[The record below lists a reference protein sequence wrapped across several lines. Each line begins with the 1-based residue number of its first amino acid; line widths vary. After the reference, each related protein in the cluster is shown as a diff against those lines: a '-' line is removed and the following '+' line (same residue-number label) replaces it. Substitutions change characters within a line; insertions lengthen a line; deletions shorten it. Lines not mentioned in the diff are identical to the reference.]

1 MKSIYVPYPWY
12 LPIRSQNFEFGLIFL
27 EYRSKRKGDSL
38 TRLLFSSAQEACFD
52 DKTKDILILRLGSF
66 FLKLS
71 HCFYA
76 IAIQADKNSNAIALG
91 R

>member
-1 MKSIYVPYPWY
+1 MLTILK
-12 LPIRSQNFEFGLIFL
+12 FGLIFSI
-27 EYRSKRKGDSL
+27 EEGSKTKGDSL

-91 R
+91 RLKIIYR